1 MEPHEQRLVLA
12 LRTLN
17 SELAGS
23 NRVVADRLDLNDS
36 DLAVL
41 DLLHRSGPQ
50 SPTSLAKRTRMSTTT
65 MASILRRL
73 ERDGWV
79 ERRVNPDDLRSF
91 TIHPTSIERLADTFL
106 AANERLGA
114 LLGERSV
121 QESQAII
128 DFLDQAAAIIRS
140 EADQLSAPVNRTT
153 TSTGRDVQEHR
164 TSA

>member
-12 LRTLN
+12 LRALN

-23 NRVVADRLDLNDS
+23 NRIVAGRLGLNDS

-41 DLLHRSGPQ
+41 DLLHREGGQ
-50 SPTSLAKRTRMSTTT
+50 TPTALARRTRMSTTT
-65 MASILRRL
+65 MASVLRRL

-91 TIHPTSIERLADTFL
+91 TIHPTSIDRLSSTFL

-114 LLGERSV
+114 LLGGRSA
-121 QESQAII
+121 QETQAII
-128 DFLDQAAAIIRS
+128 AFLDQATAVIRS
-140 EADQLSAPVNRTT
+140 EADQLSAPANHAT
-153 TSTGRDVQEHR
+153 TSTGRDI
-164 TSA
+164 

>member
-1 MEPHEQRLVLA
+1 MKPHEQRLVLA

-23 NRVVADRLDLNDS
+23 NRVVADRLGLNDS

-41 DLLHRSGPQ
+41 DLLHRAGPQ
-50 SPTSLAKRTRMSTTT
+50 SPTTLAKRTRMSTTT

-91 TIHPTSIERLADTFL
+91 TIHPTSIERLAGTFL

-114 LLGERSV
+114 LLGGRSV
-121 QESQAII
+121 QETQAII
-128 DFLDQAAAIIRS
+128 DFLDQAVAVIRS
-140 EADQLSAPVNRTT
+140 ETDQLSAPVNQTT
-153 TSTGRDVQEHR
+153 TSTGRDGQHHR
-164 TSA
+164 TNA